1 MTGRILGG
9 ALWGSLVLALLVRLL
24 TLGLYPVAETTE
36 ARYAELARKMVAL
49 NDWITPW
56 HDAGVPFWAKP
67 PLAMWLS
74 AGSIRLFGVNEFAA
88 RLPHF
93 LMALAILWLLWDW
106 LRRDDTR
113 TAQYA
118 AALLA
123 GAVLFYV
130 AAGAV
135 MTDMALALGLML
147 VLRGFWRALHAPPP
161 TARREGYAVFVGLAL
176 GLLAKGP
183 IALVLAGVPIALWTL
198 ATRNVRAVA
207 RALPW
212 FTGGA
217 LMLALALPWYVAAE
231 LKTPGFLDYFLI
243 GEHWQRFT
251 VAGWSGD
258 RYGSAHAFAR
268 GSIWLFALAACLPWV
283 LLLPVVA
290 IGRARALSAVASIPA
305 AAHTRARRGYLALW
319 ALTPAVFFTP
329 AGNILWTYVLP
340 ALPPLAALA
349 AEWLAA
355 DPRVRRVER
364 TLAAGVL
371 VTAAVFAAAIAA
383 NRAFDIANSAAP
395 VVRAY
400 AAHQRAAEPLL
411 FFGDYPHS
419 AAFYTYGR
427 AERIGD
433 AAVLA
438 RRLNAAGAA
447 YVAFRPARLLDLP
460 TDLRATLCD
469 LGAYGRYRLYFH
481 ARAAELRAPGWP
493 CRR

>member
-1 MTGRILGG
+1 MTRR
-9 ALWGSLVLALLVRLL
+9 ALWGSLALALLVRLL
-24 TLGLYPVAETTE
+24 TLGIYPVAETTE
-36 ARYAELARKMVAL
+36 ARYAEIARKMAAL

-56 HDAGVPFWAKP
+56 YDAGVPFWGKP
-67 PLAMWLS
+67 PLAIWLS
-74 AGSIRLFGVNEFAA
+74 AGGMKFFGVNEFAA

-93 LMALAILWLLWDW
+93 LAALAILWLLWDW
-106 LRRDDTR
+106 LRRDGER
-113 TAQYA
+113 AAQYA
-118 AALLA
+118 VTLLA
-123 GAVLFYV
+123 GAALFYI

-161 TARREGYAVFVGLAL
+161 AARREGYAVFVGLAL

-183 IALVLAGVPIALWTL
+183 IALVLAGVPLALWTVV
-198 ATRNVRAVA
+198 TRNVRAV
-207 RALPW
+207 RRGLPW
-212 FTGGA
+212 TTGVA

-231 LKTPGFLDYFLI
+231 IKTPGFLDYFLI
-243 GEHWQRFT
+243 SEHWQRFT

-258 RYGSAHAFAR
+258 RYGSAHAFPR

-283 LLLPVVA
+283 LLLPFLA
-290 IGRARALSAVASIPA
+290 IGRARALCAAAPIPA
-305 AAHTRARRGYLALW
+305 PADNPQARRRYLALW

-355 DPRVRRVER
+355 DPRARRVER

-371 VTAAVFAAAIAA
+371 ATAAVFAAAIAA
-383 NRAFDIANSAAP
+383 NRALDIGNSAAP

-400 AAHQRAAEPLL
+400 AARQRGAEPLL
-411 FFGDYPHS
+411 FFGDYPYS
-419 AAFYTYGR
+419 AAFYSRGR
-427 AERIGD
+427 AERITD
-433 AAVLA
+433 AAILA
-438 RRLNAAGAA
+438 RRLAAIGPA
-447 YVAFRPARLLDLP
+447 YVALAPARLREMP
-460 TDLRATLCD
+460 ADLRATLRD

-481 ARAAELRAPGWP
+481 APSRAARAPGRP
-493 CRR
+493 